1 MSSFRNQIKAY
12 FNFNRQHERGA
23 FVLIGLIILV
33 FAIDLL
39 LPIIIKEKHYDF
51 SSAMAEI
58 DAWKASAT
66 KVKNENRILNV
77 SVDIDSK
84 TDKTVKLNPVIFNP
98 NNLSKKKWIEMG
110 LPKSV
115 VNTIKKYE
123 SKGGSFKAAEDI
135 QKIYGLTSDMYNQ
148 LKDFIQIPIKEA
160 FKKIIEYPVDS
171 VYVKPKLSIILDIN
185 RVDSIALLQIS
196 GIGPFYAGQIVKY
209 RNQLGG
215 YNSIEQLKELYK
227 MDSIRLQKWL
237 PYLSMKDSSLRQI
250 DINSADFKTVL
261 KHPYLDYE
269 TTKRLFNLRNKLG
282 RFAGLYQLKNDS
294 ILSDSLFQILEPY
307 LKVD

>member
-1 MSSFRNQIKAY
+1 MSSFRNKIKAY

-23 FVLIGLIILV
+23 FVLIVLIIFA

-39 LPIIIKEKHYDF
+39 LPKMIKEEPYDF
-51 SSAMAEI
+51 TSTLAEI
-58 DAWKASAT
+58 EVWKASAVEAEIKNSSF
-66 KVKNENRILNV
+66 KVSDKAKENEKIV
-77 SVDIDSK
+77 
-84 TDKTVKLNPVIFNP
+84 LNPVIFNP
-98 NNLSKKKWIEMG
+98 NNLAKKKWIEMG

-115 VNTIKKYE
+115 VNTIKNYE
-123 SKGGSFKAAEDI
+123 SKGGTFKTADDL
-135 QKIYGLTSDMYNQ
+135 QKIYGLTPEMFDQ
-148 LKDFIQIPIKEA
+148 LKDYIQIPIKEYS
-160 FKKIIEYPVDS
+160 KKNIEPPVDS
-171 VYVKPKLSIILDIN
+171 LYVKPKLSIILDIN
-185 RVDSIALLQIS
+185 RVDSIALLQIP

-215 YNSIEQLKELYK
+215 YNSINQLKELYK
-227 MDSIRLQKWL
+227 MDSIRLQEWL
-237 PYLSMKDSSLRQI
+237 PYLTFKDTTLRLI
-250 DINSADFKTVL
+250 DLNAADFRTVL

-269 TTKRLFNLRNKLG
+269 TTRKLFNLRNKLG